1 MNHFSEL
8 KKVKTLLVDD
18 DELIRD
24 SLSIAFTNQG
34 CFLRTAE
41 TADEGLQV
49 LQKDRFDI
57 IISDLRLPGKDGLQ
71 FLGLV
76 RSCQPEA
83 LCVLIT
89 AYGDTH
95 VASDAS
101 AMGIDDFI
109 EKPFSVGVLV
119 ASVAR
124 LVQNRKHYKQKPGS
138 GHARY
143 PAGRRKISDPGP
155 ARPRSQNPVLAER
168 GFG

>member
-1 MNHFSEL
+1 MVFFFFPFQPIAEKKMHHFNEL
-8 KKVKTLLVDD
+8 KEIKTLLVDD

-41 TADEGLQV
+41 TADEGLQA
-49 LQKDRFDI
+49 LKKDRFDI

-71 FLGLV
+71 FLGSV
-76 RSCQPEA
+76 RSCQPDA

-95 VASDAS
+95 VASDAF

-119 ASVAR
+119 ESLAMMIK
-124 LVQNRKHYKQKPGS
+124 NQKS
-138 GHARY
+138 
-143 PAGRRKISDPGP
+143 K
-155 ARPRSQNPVLAER
+155 
-168 GFG
+168 

>member
-1 MNHFSEL
+1 MNYFNEL
-8 KKVKTLLVDD
+8 KEFKTLLVDD

-24 SLSIAFTNQG
+24 SLSIVFNNKG
-34 CFLRTAE
+34 CFICTAE
-41 TADEGLQV
+41 TAEEGLQA

-71 FLGLV
+71 FFGSA
-76 RSCQPEA
+76 RHTQPHA

-101 AMGIDDFI
+101 AMGIDEFI

-119 ASVAR
+119 ESLAMMIK
-124 LVQNRKHYKQKPGS
+124 NQKSKLPG
-138 GHARY
+138 
-143 PAGRRKISDPGP
+143 K
-155 ARPRSQNPVLAER
+155 
-168 GFG
+168 